1 MGFLILKIFKLILKI
16 KNTIQMKKTLFFTL
30 LILISCNKT
39 IESNPDHKL
48 SKVEQENFKSKIV
61 RFYESLPK
69 DAHNKN
75 TLDTTYIKYYERKA
89 KESDLLHYYKNE
101 NNEIYFAVAKIAP
114 SLKLKK
120 VATIGKM
127 KLNDK
132 DSIIFYQEI
141 ARTWKMEIP
150 ELKEKTKTLFDL
162 IVQEKS
168 VEKYYTKNSNPEFW
182 IEFPDDFTTYD
193 TINRNWLTKK

>member
-1 MGFLILKIFKLILKI
+1 MKNKNITKLLFMTFIFL
-16 KNTIQMKKTLFFTL
+16 T
-30 LILISCNKT
+30 ISCQKEIN
-39 IESNPDHKL
+39 SNPNHKL

-75 TLDTTYIKYYERKA
+75 TLDTTYIKYYNQKA

-127 KLNDK
+127 KIDDK
-132 DSIIFYQEI
+132 DSIIYYEEI

-150 ELKEKTKTLFDL
+150 ELKQKTKILFDL
-162 IVQEKS
+162 IAQEKS

-182 IEFPDDFTTYD
+182 IEFPDEFTSYD
-193 TINRNWLTKK
+193 VVNRTWINKN

>member
-1 MGFLILKIFKLILKI
+1 
-16 KNTIQMKKTLFFTL
+16 MKKSLFFIL
-30 LILISCNKT
+30 LILIGCNKT
-39 IESNPDHKL
+39 IESNPDNKL
-48 SKVEQENFKSKIV
+48 SKVEQENFKNKIV
-61 RFYESLPK
+61 RYFESLPK

-75 TLDTTYIKYYERKA
+75 TLDTTYLKYYEQKA

-127 KLNDK
+127 KLNEK

-141 ARTWKMEIP
+141 ARTWKMEIQ
-150 ELKEKTKTLFDL
+150 ELKEKTKILFDL

-182 IEFPDDFTTYD
+182 IEFPDDSTIYD
-193 TINRNWLTKK
+193 TINIKWETKK